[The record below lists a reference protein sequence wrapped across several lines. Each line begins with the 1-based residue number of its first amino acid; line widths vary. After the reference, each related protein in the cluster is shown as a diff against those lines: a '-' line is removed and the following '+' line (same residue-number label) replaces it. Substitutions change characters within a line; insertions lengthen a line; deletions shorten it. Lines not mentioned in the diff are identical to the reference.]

1 MKYEYIFQH
10 TIAELILRFK
20 YAFPIKIYSESVVN
34 SYWLDI
40 RATWFVGPEDTIVD
54 EAMYKLLKINS
65 AGWEIYPTLF
75 LTLLFCSVT
84 WVDQWYSLSLF
95 KLRSKCIPAVLHL

>member
-10 TIAELILRFK
+10 TVAELISRFK

-34 SYWLDI
+34 SYWLYI

-75 LTLLFCSVT
+75 LTLSFCSVT
-84 WVDQWYSLSLF
+84 WVDQYSLSFF
-95 KLRSKCIPAVLHL
+95 KLRSKCIPAVLQL

>member
-10 TIAELILRFK
+10 TVAELILRFK

-65 AGWEIYPTLF
+65 AGWEIYPTL
-75 LTLLFCSVT
+75 
-84 WVDQWYSLSLF
+84 WVDQYSLSFF
-95 KLRSKCIPAVLHL
+95 KLRSKCIPAVLVLQL

>member
-40 RATWFVGPEDTIVD
+40 RAARFVGPEDTIVD

-75 LTLLFCSVT
+75 LTLSFCSVT
-84 WVDQWYSLSLF
+84 WVDQYSLSFF
-95 KLRSKCIPAVLHL
+95 KLRSKCIPAVLQL

>member
-65 AGWEIYPTLF
+65 AGWEI
-75 LTLLFCSVT
+75 
-84 WVDQWYSLSLF
+84 DLSNF
-95 KLRSKCIPAVLHL
+95 VLNTFIL

>member
-1 MKYEYIFQH
+1 MKYEYIFQQ
-10 TIAELILRFK
+10 TVAELISRFK

-75 LTLLFCSVT
+75 LTLSFCSVT
-84 WVDQWYSLSLF
+84 WVNQYSLSF
-95 KLRSKCIPAVLHL
+95 FQAKN

>member
-10 TIAELILRFK
+10 TVAELISRFK

-84 WVDQWYSLSLF
+84 WVDQYSLSFF
-95 KLRSKCIPAVLHL
+95 KLRSKCIPAVLQL

>member
-75 LTLLFCSVT
+75 LTLSFCH
-84 WVDQWYSLSLF
+84 
-95 KLRSKCIPAVLHL
+95 KCYMSWSIFSFFIQAKK